1 MHVKASKQSKNI
13 EIKWFVNNIL
23 YKRDL
28 SIFGNINVTIQV
40 EQGKILINMCF
51 IDYAFY

>member
-1 MHVKASKQSKNI
+1 MYVIVSKQSKNI
-13 EIKWFVNNIL
+13 EINWFVNTIF

-51 IDYAFY
+51 VDYAFY